1 MNKTKEE
8 IKELIIMLL
17 SSRTK
22 AELQQ
27 IYNCIIGII
36 HRSH

>member
-17 SSRTK
+17 ASRTK
-22 AELQQ
+22 DELKEV
-27 IYNCIIGII
+27 YNCIIGII
-36 HRSH
+36 HRTH